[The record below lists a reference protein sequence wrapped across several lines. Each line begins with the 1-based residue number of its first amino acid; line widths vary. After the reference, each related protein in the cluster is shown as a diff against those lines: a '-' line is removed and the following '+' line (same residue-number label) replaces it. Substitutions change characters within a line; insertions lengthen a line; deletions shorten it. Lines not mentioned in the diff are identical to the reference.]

1 MMQSPQVTQVGM
13 AQLATALAP
22 HVLKT
27 LGLGSCVGVC
37 LYDARLRIG
46 GMVHIMLPEMALYQD
61 KNNASK
67 YADTGIPLLVREM
80 GRLGCVSSRLTAKL
94 AGGAQMFAFAGQS
107 DLMRIG
113 TRNVDAARLALH
125 QLAIPVVAEHVG
137 GNFGRTIELSCETGA
152 LGVRTIGHG
161 SFTI

>member
-1 MMQSPQVTQVGM
+1 MTQPPLVTQVGM
-13 AQLATALAP
+13 AQYATAQAT
-22 HVLKT
+22 HILKT

-37 LYDARLRIG
+37 LFDSRLQVG

-61 KNNASK
+61 KQNAAK

-80 GRLGCVSSRLTAKL
+80 ERLGVIPSRLTAKL
-94 AGGAQMFAFAGQS
+94 AGGAQMFSFAGQT

-113 TRNVDAARLALH
+113 SRNIEAARAALH
-125 QLAIPVVAEHVG
+125 RLAIPVVAEHVG
-137 GNFGRTIELSCETGA
+137 GNFGRTIELSCNTGL